1 MARID
6 VQMNFTANKNS
17 LNDIKATLQQ
27 INKMTTQDFMSMN
40 KELNTQQAV
49 QQLTQLKSTVSDIQ
63 NALEKAFNV
72 NLNSINVSKFN
83 QELQKSGLNIN
94 QIYKT
99 LHQFGSTGD
108 SAFRRLAANVL
119 TTNTQLKESHK
130 ILDEI
135 ASTMSNTIKWGVT
148 SSIFNSMSSSIQRAF
163 EYTKQLDTSL
173 NDIRI
178 VTGYSA
184 EQMDKFAQSA
194 NRAAQSLGAST
205 RDYTDASLIYYQQGL
220 NDAEVQ
226 ARTETT
232 LKAANVTG
240 QTGDEVSE
248 QLTAIWNGYKVTA
261 DETELYI
268 DKVAKVAAATA
279 ADLEELSTGMSK
291 VASAA
296 NSAGVDIDQ
305 LNATLATV
313 ISVTREAPE
322 TVGTAFRSIYA
333 RLGDLALDGEDEFG
347 VSLGTVSGQME
358 ELGIQILDEQGQM
371 RDMGDIIE
379 DTAAKWQT
387 WTQAQRQAAAVAM
400 AGKQQYSRLIALFD
414 NWDMY
419 TKALNESQN
428 AMGTLDEQQSIYMES
443 TAAHIQELT
452 TSWERLADAF
462 IDQNGIN
469 TLLDGLTSAVNLMAN
484 FVEATGGGVKT
495 LTTLGSIAAQVFNK
509 QLTQGLGT
517 TIGNFRGNI
526 ENRQALED
534 RRKELLEIQQ
544 SEGANNPVVAETIKN
559 VESELQYYDILTEE
573 QRKTTEE
580 LIRESSQ
587 IRDIQQQWE
596 EAKNKAMQYA
606 EQITKNKI
614 TDIQDLDLVENQ
626 DLNIAME
633 EVDKSIGRIQSKV
646 KDLSNSKYP
655 EDWTDAFGE
664 LVIEANDFQDV
675 LNIDK
680 DSNFSKSLKN
690 ITDIFEKESFGNIT
704 KAMSGDSDFSKL
716 KDDIN
721 NNLDEVINGIKTYSQ
736 KASDNVK
743 NIDNVVKQE
752 INSTVSQTD
761 KIANQVGDV
770 TNKLAENNKKIK
782 DLGMAET
789 FTNMATGALQLLSV
803 WTSLSNLPSI
813 FNNEDLTTGEKIVQV
828 LMSIGIATISAIEG
842 FTNLSNSFK
851 TLSEIGP
858 DVTALLTTKIAQ
870 MAGLTTAS
878 TTAAAGEAA
887 LTGAETAQGIAAAGA
902 TAPTI
907 TLAAAVQALMLQLL
921 PIIAV
926 IAAVT
931 GAVYLAV
938 SAYNADAD
946 AALKAAEASQ
956 ELKDSNQ
963 ELEQS
968 FTELQSTFDTYETAL
983 EKLNE
988 CIKGTEEWNE
998 ALKEVNN
1005 SAIEVLN
1012 SLSGLSAQDIR
1023 DLYSRDESTG
1033 QLVINEDKM
1042 NKLMEQQQNMVNAS
1056 DFAVAAGEE
1065 TANDA
1070 QVKSDILN
1078 LTRDMSEEMY
1088 GTGSSIAETYAQI
1101 NQDVL
1106 LNNLEQ
1112 FEDTSTLDE
1121 FKSKLE
1127 NLGINIQ
1134 FLDDNELQTFKTRL
1148 EELANSAAAADE
1160 KFRLIAETN
1169 VEQALGDAYNAA
1181 TKEIVSTQLT
1191 ADQEK
1196 RAKEL
1201 EDRYTGWGINQTSGS
1216 NNEIYQEAL
1225 KGLQEAGYTYT
1236 AQTKNAVRGGDNSRE
1251 FAFLDENGEEV
1262 VKSAQWVAQTVAA
1275 AESLEKLSGN
1285 AEQASQALLNLDRNV
1300 GEDIS
1305 EGIKGWITNQNFESM
1320 NQQDFETLK
1329 NEVGTDVTGY
1339 LTKNLG
1345 VDENQLKIMLGED
1358 YVQKFQDALNN
1369 YDTALSSFTDNL
1381 LQDTQDA
1388 FNNIDDKEVLSVEGQ
1403 KSIAQAIQNAL
1414 VYGSEDS
1421 AQTISDTFNKLDTT
1435 NIEGFTDIFS
1445 SITDWSNTEVSDLS
1459 KQLKDAGVQT
1469 NFTTEELANF
1479 IMAMRDTQNAAA
1491 DSVENLT
1498 KNYAEIHSIIDDLE
1512 YGDSISQEDYNKLGD
1527 AAKTYFTMMLDG
1539 TYKLT
1544 GDAEDFYNLVQDKL
1558 ISDFQAKK
1566 DEYDDNVQQL
1576 NSIRGYDIN
1585 SLSQQQD
1592 ISNISGINQ
1601 QLNVLSAFD
1610 FDANKVAKWQEQIEN
1625 NSMTTESLKE
1635 ISDEVGKL
1643 RENFN
1648 NLDSAIEE
1656 NQSQFYTL
1664 DLAIAESYTNLSDL
1678 REAYE
1683 NNEIGAQAYTKA
1695 VEDLTEAERRE
1706 DLDAEEIQDYADYIV
1721 DIADKTSEFSDDLL
1735 DNEDAAEDLAV
1746 QILNMTDGIEDL
1758 ADNWEDWSDI
1768 LKNSSKTSEEYYD
1781 ALEGTKEAMSD
1792 LLDISEEYIS
1802 EDLILNNMNDIAKA
1816 AEGDANAIDRLR
1828 AAALE
1833 DIVLN
1838 MKLDDSAIS
1847 NQELFTKVQGLQSML
1862 DQMGDLQVGANIDDS
1877 EFIQACNDMI
1887 LAAGLSADQVNA
1899 LFSGMGFDVTY
1910 DSEPQKVTTTI
1921 PTYITHHE
1929 ITNRKTE
1936 TMEGGTTVETFDE
1949 KTWTEQGE
1957 PVIQEGETTAF
1968 AMQTSEPGTTV
1979 VPKINSLTKKATGS
1993 YNNYSSKNK
2002 GGGSPSGKSGGGG
2015 SKGSQPKEP
2024 DKKDLVES
2032 EKDRYHDINIEL
2044 EQIQTNLDRLDKQ
2057 RDKLFGK
2064 DLIDNL
2070 NKQLETLN
2078 QQIDATNEK
2087 LVIARGELSE
2097 LRAELSQKGVTF
2109 NDDGTIA
2116 NYSAAYDSQLNYVN
2130 SIINKYNSMSAE
2142 AQETYKETV
2151 KQAQEDFD
2159 KFVENIERYDE
2170 LVSSEIPGLEDD
2182 IQDAIDKQIEIQ
2194 IEKFN
2199 MEIEIRLDLAE
2210 AERDWNEFKK
2220 NVIDQI
2226 DEDDILGNAEARL
2239 EDFFSYYKDDGTG
2252 IVQRNTVHIEDILT
2266 QLKQMD
2272 NTGWSDVYGDN
2283 RAQALEDLQTYYEQ
2297 MMEDLQDLEELQDEI
2312 HESYLDMIDEAQD
2325 KFDEQIDTF
2334 EQITSLIEH
2343 DMDLIELINGEESY
2357 SELANYYEKLE
2368 DNYNKQ
2374 LDFQR
2379 QQVEF
2384 WKQQMD
2390 LAEQGSE
2397 EWEAARDNWMDAVD
2411 DWRSTVED
2419 AVENVTDKYVNA
2431 INEIFQNLNDKVTNG
2446 MGLDYVEEEWNLIN
2460 ENADQYLDTIN
2471 SMYGI
2476 QDLENKYLDAIDQ
2489 TDNISAQQKLNDLMQ
2504 EELAALQEKDKLTQ
2518 YDIDRANMKYE
2529 IALKQIALEEAQQN
2543 KSQLRLRRD
2552 SQGNYSYQF
2561 VSDESEIGQLKDE
2574 LNELY
2579 NQLYNFDLEHYRD
2592 NLDQIYSVWVEYQ
2605 EKMAEAAQINDP
2617 EKRAQKEALLQEQY
2631 GELIN
2636 GLVEQNETIRLNLH
2650 ESAFTELAE
2659 LYDIDLENFKQLSEE
2674 QKDILLGDMIPQWT
2688 SGVQDMADVFAGED
2702 GFTNVCKDAMED
2714 LKEATEDY
2722 EQSLEDIESTAGISF
2737 DTILDGTDNI
2747 INQTEDL
2754 LWENDELINSYEDQ
2768 LDAIRDIIN
2777 ELSSLI
2783 AKYNAA
2789 REAAITATEAAYKYW
2804 QEQQRQ
2810 AAAEAAK
2817 ENANS
2822 GASSNS
2828 GSSNSGSSGGG
2839 KGSGGGD
2846 GVLNVGDTVTYT
2858 GGTYYYDSYGTSPAG
2873 NRGPG
2878 KKVTVTQV
2886 KEDGR
2891 PYPIHVQSNNSA
2903 YGWLKRSQLSGYDTG
2918 GYTGDWGDNS
2928 GKLALLHKKELVL
2941 NRNDTSNLLQGIQIL
2956 RNIVDSVGSSMIS
2969 RMANLTSN
2977 IGINSNVPTSSDTL
2991 EQNVHIEANFPN
3003 VESSKEIED
3012 ALNNLVNVASQRVH
3026 RRR

>member
-6 VQMNFTANKNS
+6 VQMNFTANKTGLNEILTMLKQIEAEASKASLSGTLNQDLKQASETAKQLENILNS
-17 LNDIKATLQQ
+17 SFNSKIGQLDLSKLNNSIKDTYGSVDQLRKKLESVGQGRVFNKLSSDI
-27 INKMTTQDFMSMN
+27 
-40 KELNTQQAV
+40 LNT
-49 QQLTQLKSTVSDIQ
+49 
-63 NALEKAFNV
+63 
-72 NLNSINVSKFN
+72 
-83 QELQKSGLNIN
+83 
-94 QIYKT
+94 
-99 LHQFGSTGD
+99 HM
-108 SAFRRLAANVL
+108 
-119 TTNTQLKESHK
+119 QLKESNK
-130 ILDEI
+130 VLDEM
-135 ASTMSNTIKWGVT
+135 ASTMANTVKWGVT
-148 SSIFNSMSSSIQRAF
+148 SSIFDRISNSIQRAY
-163 EYTKQLDTSL
+163 EYVKELDTSL

-184 EQMDKFAQSA
+184 EQMESFAQSA
-194 NRAAQSLGAST
+194 NRAASALGAST
-205 RDYTDASLIYYQQGL
+205 RDYTEASLIYYQQGL
-220 NDAEVQ
+220 DDAEVQ

-379 DTAAKWQT
+379 DTATKWQT

-419 TKALNESQN
+419 TDALNESQN
-428 AMGTLDEQQSIYMES
+428 AMGTLNEQQDIYMDSIEAHLQKLS
-443 TAAHIQELT
+443 TEA
-452 TSWERLADAF
+452 ERTYDILFDTNAVNTMSDAMTGLLSIF
-462 IDQNGIN
+462 NTWMEGVGGGLRSIAVLGANVANIFSKQIGSGIAGMVQNRERQKANEDSAVLKQNIIDNYQAQGRGDI
-469 TLLDGLTSAVNLMAN
+469 TEDSYSAGLDKEVEIASKLLDIKEQISSEEYN
-484 FVEATGGGVKT
+484 T
-495 LTTLGSIAAQVFNK
+495 LTTLQKESGAAAQQLADAENYKK
-509 QLTQGLGT
+509 QLEE
-517 TIGNFRGNI
+517 IGMN
-526 ENRQALED
+526 ENNSLEYLQKRNNVETKHLKDLNNQRVALED
-534 RRKELLEIQQ
+534 IQYIMADIEESAQKGDFIGFDSAFDEIGKEYEKFITEAMTLQGIPSEDLEN
-544 SEGANNPVVAETIKN
+544 EFYLK
-559 VESELQYYDILTEE
+559 ILGTEQE
-573 QRKTTEE
+573 R
-580 LIRESSQ
+580 
-587 IRDIQQQWE
+587 
-596 EAKNKAMQYA
+596 
-606 EQITKNKI
+606 
-614 TDIQDLDLVENQ
+614 
-626 DLNIAME
+626 
-633 EVDKSIGRIQSKV
+633 
-646 KDLSNSKYP
+646 
-655 EDWTDAFGE
+655 
-664 LVIEANDFQDV
+664 IEANQW
-675 LNIDK
+675 L
-680 DSNFSKSLKN
+680 
-690 ITDIFEKESFGNIT
+690 
-704 KAMSGDSDFSKL
+704 
-716 KDDIN
+716 
-721 NNLDEVINGIKTYSQ
+721 NNLIQGQNNLIADQQNRVGTLSNAIKNKTFYESEGYKNLQLEQQARDRLIQQAQQQAEKQ
-736 KASDNVK
+736 KA
-743 NIDNVVKQE
+743 I
-752 INSTVSQTD
+752 T
-761 KIANQVGDV
+761 A
-770 TNKLAENNKKIK
+770 
-782 DLGMAET
+782 
-789 FTNMATGALQLLSV
+789 SV
-803 WTSLSNLPSI
+803 EGITTLISL
-813 FNNEDLTTGEKIVQV
+813 
-828 LMSIGIATISAIEG
+828 
-842 FTNLSNSFK
+842 
-851 TLSEIGP
+851 
-858 DVTALLTTKIAQ
+858 
-870 MAGLTTAS
+870 LTTAS
-878 TTAAAGEAA
+878 GIFSTIADEDLTVWEKFGQITTTLLMTLPLLITNFNSLKTLLPNIAISLGATTLAEDATAASALKATVSIMGMKMALWEFFLIIGVVVAA
-887 LTGAETAQGIAAAGA
+887 IVGIV
-902 TAPTI
+902 
-907 TLAAAVQALMLQLL
+907 AAVK
-921 PIIAV
+921 
-926 IAAVT
+926 
-931 GAVYLAV
+931 AV
-938 SAYNADAD
+938 SDAYNAEAIE
-946 AALKAAEASQ
+946 AQKAAEAA
-956 ELKDSNQ
+956 K
-963 ELEQS
+963 ELEESNKAVQES
-968 FTELQSTFDTYETAL
+968 YQNLQSAFDAYDTAID
-983 EKLNE
+983 KLDQ
-988 CIKGTEEWNE
+988 CIQGTEEWKQ
-998 ALKEVNN
+998 ALEEVN
-1005 SAIEVLN
+1005 SAAVEAIEAIPDGMDPEL
-1012 SLSGLSAQDIR
+1012 IK
-1023 DLYSRDESTG
+1023 DLYSRDEKTG
-1033 QLVINEDKM
+1033 QIILDENKMEDIKTATGLNAAASQFASTM
-1042 NKLMEQQQNMVNAS
+1042 GNYDATIKSNSSQMLNTTRDLSESSVNAVDAIS
-1056 DFAVAAGEE
+1056 FLTAGFSGLAI
-1065 TANDA
+1065 AN
-1070 QVKSDILN
+1070 
-1078 LTRDMSEEMY
+1078 E
-1088 GTGSSIAETYAQI
+1088 AEAQI
-1101 NQDVL
+1101 IQDKVL
-1106 LNNLEQ
+1106 SNLED
-1112 FEDTSTLDE
+1112 FSEAMTVDE
-1121 FKSKLE
+1121 FREKLQK
-1127 NLGINIQ
+1127 LGMNVSS
-1134 FLDDNELQTFKTRL
+1134 LTDNELENYKNKVI
-1148 EELANSAAAADE
+1148 ELANSTESATEQMKLLAGLQIDKVLGDNFDASIKDIVTNQATQQQTEIAQEITDKLTGQRISASSNSGNDIYKE
-1160 KFRLIAETN
+1160 IAQRLSEATNRQYRATTGNTVLGSDSNRRLIFE
-1169 VEQALGDAYNAA
+1169 DASGEKTEEKSVAWVANTIAA
-1181 TKEIVSTQLT
+1181 
-1191 ADQEK
+1191 
-1196 RAKEL
+1196 
-1201 EDRYTGWGINQTSGS
+1201 Y
-1216 NNEIYQEAL
+1216 EAL
-1225 KGLQEAGYTYT
+1225 EKAG
-1236 AQTKNAVRGGDNSRE
+1236 
-1251 FAFLDENGEEV
+1251 
-1262 VKSAQWVAQTVAA
+1262 
-1275 AESLEKLSGN
+1275 GN
-1285 AEQASQALLNLDRNV
+1285 AEKAQSAFEGLEEEL
-1300 GEDIS
+1300 G
-1305 EGIKGWITNQNFESM
+1305 EGISDSLKDFITNGNL
-1320 NQQDFETLK
+1320 ETLTQDDYQK
-1329 NEVGTDVTGY
+1329 LLGYSKKDLMKAMNITDSEEFDKMFGEKGY
-1339 LTKNLG
+1339 DGFKKSL
-1345 VDENQLKIMLGED
+1345 ED
-1358 YVQKFQDALNN
+1358 YGTALN
-1369 YDTALSSFTDNL
+1369 TFTDNMISSARETFENIN
-1381 LQDTQDA
+1381 DT
-1388 FNNIDDKEVLSVEGQ
+1388 DDLTLAGK
-1403 KSIAQAIQNAL
+1403 KSIAEALENAL
-1414 VYGSEDS
+1414 VYSGEETMSS
-1421 AQTISDTFNKLDTT
+1421 MSDMFNRMDAIDLRK
-1435 NIEGFTDIFS
+1435 FTDVTSEI
-1445 SITDWSNTEVSDLS
+1445 SNWGDVTLTSF
-1459 KQLKDAGVQT
+1459 KQSLEDAGVAT
-1469 NFTTEELANF
+1469 NLTDEELKEYIRTMQEATGATKDFNSLSK
-1479 IMAMRDTQNAAA
+1479 TYA
-1491 DSVENLT
+1491 D
-1498 KNYAEIHSIIDDLE
+1498 IHSIIDELE
-1512 YGDSISQEDYNKLGD
+1512 TGDSISSEDYQKLGEG
-1527 AAKTYFTMMLDG
+1527 ASEYFTKMLDG

-1544 GDAEDFYNLVQDKL
+1544 ADAEDFYEAVQNQQIEQFSASLDEQRKQLMRAEGLANIDYDQDALTELGKSQYNNGFLGIGSSVDNNDLEKQLQFLEALDENQKEVARLRSKQQEGTLTADDYQTIADKVNECTDAYRNLGDTMTSMNASIYENEVA
-1558 ISDFQAKK
+1558 IATSAK
-1566 DEYDDNVQQL
+1566 DLDTL
-1576 NSIRGYDIN
+1576 NSY
-1585 SLSQQQD
+1585 
-1592 ISNISGINQ
+1592 
-1601 QLNVLSAFD
+1601 
-1610 FDANKVAKWQEQIEN
+1610 
-1625 NSMTTESLKE
+1625 LKE
-1635 ISDEVGKL
+1635 GTISA
-1643 RENFN
+1643 
-1648 NLDSAIEE
+1648 SAY
-1656 NQSQFYTL
+1656 S
-1664 DLAIAESYTNLSDL
+1664 
-1678 REAYE
+1678 EAYE
-1683 NNEIGAQAYTKA
+1683 IMRE
-1695 VEDLTEAERRE
+1695 EDRME
-1706 DLDAEEIQDYADYIV
+1706 DLDVDEVQDYADYIQE
-1721 DIADKTSEFSDDLL
+1721 IADESKDFADSLT
-1735 DNEDAAEDLAV
+1735 EDEEAAENLAV
-1746 QILNMTDGIEDL
+1746 QIMQMNNGIETL
-1758 ADNWEDWSDI
+1758 SEGWEDWSDI
-1768 LKNSSKTSEEYYD
+1768 LKKSSKSSQEYQ
-1781 ALEGTKEAMSD
+1781 EAMDEVKGSLSD
-1792 LLDISEEYIS
+1792 ILDIEEDYIS
-1802 EDLILNNMNDIAKA
+1802 NDFVTEHMADIAKA
-1816 AEGDANAIDRLR
+1816 AEGDADAIDRLR
-1828 AAALE
+1828 KASLDSIIVNIDFESDDLRNQFLE
-1833 DIVLN
+1833 
-1838 MKLDDSAIS
+1838 S
-1847 NQELFTKVQGLQSML
+1847 VQGLQSIADAQNL
-1862 DQMGDLQVGANIDDS
+1862 EVGASLDLTQLAQGEQDYLNILNNMLLNGQ
-1877 EFIQACNDMI
+1877 ITQADLNNT
-1887 LAAGLSADQVNA
+1887 LSAI
-1899 LFSGMGFDVTY
+1899 GY
-1910 DSEPQKVTTTI
+1910 DPVYSEESYEVPQKIPVTTTHHRI
-1921 PTYITHHE
+1921 ANFKLVSLGDNGLQGPTWDDI
-1929 ITNRKTE
+1929 
-1936 TMEGGTTVETFDE
+1936 TTVETNYE
-1949 KTWTEQGE
+1949 EVK
-1957 PVIQEGETTAF
+1957 
-1968 AMQTSEPGTTV
+1968 GTYNVGAIGSVQNPPTIHKLTGV
-1979 VPKINSLTKKATGS
+1979 TKKATGAA
-1993 YNNYSSKNK
+1993 NNFSSKNK
-2002 GGGSPSGKSGGGG
+2002 GGGAPSGSSGKGGGG
-2015 SKGSQPKEP
+2015 SKGSEPKEP
-2024 DKKDLVES
+2024 DKQDPIEK
-2032 EKDRYHDINIEL
+2032 EKDRYHDVNIEL
-2044 EQIQTNLDRLDKQ
+2044 DQIETNLNRLDKQ
-2057 RDKLFGK
+2057 KDKLFGK

-2070 NKQLETLN
+2070 NKQLKELN
-2078 QQIDATNEK
+2078 NQIDTTNEK

-2097 LRAELSQKGVTF
+2097 LRAELAQKGVSF
-2109 NDDGTIA
+2109 NEDGTIA
-2116 NYSAAYDSQLNYVN
+2116 NYSAAYDAQLNYVN
-2130 SIINKYNSMSAE
+2130 GIINKYNSMSAE

-2151 KQAQEDFD
+2151 DKAKEDFD

-2170 LVSSEIPGLEDD
+2170 LVSNEIPGLEDD
-2182 IQDAIDKQIEIQ
+2182 IQEAIDKQIEIQ

-2199 MEIEIRLDLAE
+2199 MEIKIRLDLAE

-2272 NTGWSDVYGDN
+2272 DTGWSDVYGDN
-2283 RAQALEDLQTYYEQ
+2283 RAQALENLQTYYEQ

-2419 AVENVTDKYVNA
+2419 AVENVADKYVNA

-2579 NQLYNFDLEHYRD
+2579 NQLYNFDLEHYKD

-2617 EKRAQKEALLQEQY
+2617 EERAQREALLQEQY

-2702 GFTNVCKDAMED
+2702 GFANVCKDAMED

-2747 INQTEDL
+2747 IDQTEDL

-2789 REAAITATEAAYKYW
+2789 REAAISATEAAYKYW

-2822 GASSNS
+2822 GASNNS

-2941 NRNDTSNLLQGIQIL
+2941 NKSDTSNLLQGIQIL
-2956 RNIVDSVGSSMIS
+2956 RNIVDSVGSSMIG

-2977 IGINSNVPTSSDTL
+2977 IGINSNIPTSSDTL

-3012 ALNNLVNVASQRVH
+3012 ALNNLVNVASQRVY

>member
-6 VQMNFTANKNS
+6 VQMNFTANKTGLNEISTLLKQIQSEASKASLSGTLTNDLKEAANEAKRLENILNNS
-17 LNDIKATLQQ
+17 YNSKIGQ
-27 INKMTTQDFMSMN
+27 ID
-40 KELNTQQAV
+40 L
-49 QQLTQLKSTVSDIQ
+49 
-63 NALEKAFNV
+63 
-72 NLNSINVSKFN
+72 SKFN
-83 QELQKSGLNIN
+83 NSIKSAYGGLDQLRNRLESIGQGNVFNRLQSSLLG
-94 QIYKT
+94 
-99 LHQFGSTGD
+99 
-108 SAFRRLAANVL
+108 
-119 TTNTQLKESHK
+119 TNMQLKEGNK
-130 ILDEI
+130 LLDEM
-135 ASTMSNTIKWGVT
+135 ATTMANTIKWGVT
-148 SSIFNSMSSSIQRAF
+148 SSIFDRISNSIQRAY
-163 EYTKQLDTSL
+163 EYAKDLDTSL

-184 EQMDKFAQSA
+184 EQMESFAESA
-194 NRAAQSLGAST
+194 NRAASALGAST
-205 RDYTDASLIYYQQGL
+205 RDYTEASLIYYQQGL
-220 NDAEVQ
+220 NDTEVQ

-240 QTGDEVSE
+240 QTGEEVSE

-347 VSLGTVSGQME
+347 VSLGTVSSQME
-358 ELGIQILDEQGQM
+358 ELGIEILNEQGQM

-379 DTAAKWQT
+379 DTAEKWQT

-419 TKALNESQN
+419 TDALNESQN
-428 AMGTLDEQQSIYMES
+428 AMGTLNEQQEIYMDS
-443 TAAHIQELT
+443 
-452 TSWERLADAF
+452 
-462 IDQNGIN
+462 
-469 TLLDGLTSAVNLMAN
+469 
-484 FVEATGGGVKT
+484 VEAHLQKLST
-495 LTTLGSIAAQVFNK
+495 
-509 QLTQGLGT
+509 
-517 TIGNFRGNI
+517 
-526 ENRQALED
+526 E
-534 RRKELLEIQQ
+534 
-544 SEGANNPVVAETIKN
+544 AERT
-559 VESELQYYDILTEE
+559 YDILFDTNAVN
-573 QRKTTEE
+573 TM
-580 LIRESSQ
+580 
-587 IRDIQQQWE
+587 
-596 EAKNKAMQYA
+596 A
-606 EQITKNKI
+606 
-614 TDIQDLDLVENQ
+614 
-626 DLNIAME
+626 
-633 EVDKSIGRIQSKV
+633 
-646 KDLSNSKYP
+646 
-655 EDWTDAFGE
+655 DA
-664 LVIEANDFQDV
+664 L
-675 LNIDK
+675 
-680 DSNFSKSLKN
+680 
-690 ITDIFEKESFGNIT
+690 
-704 KAMSGDSDFSKL
+704 
-716 KDDIN
+716 
-721 NNLDEVINGIKTYSQ
+721 
-736 KASDNVK
+736 
-743 NIDNVVKQE
+743 
-752 INSTVSQTD
+752 
-761 KIANQVGDV
+761 
-770 TNKLAENNKKIK
+770 
-782 DLGMAET
+782 
-789 FTNMATGALQLLSV
+789 TGLL
-803 WTSLSNLPSI
+803 SI
-813 FNNEDLTTGEKIVQV
+813 FNNYLDTMGGGLSSIANMGLIIGNIFNKQIGSGINQIINNKEMSKNNEQNAQAAVELANIDISRTNTSENEAAVYERELKYSQEILAISKDISTERYNELTSLKHNLAQDELRVAAAYDYQEELEKNSNYSEDLTKQLKNQVTEVNNLKKIQKDLSPTYEKINELYADGVIYKEEEQELLNSQWSIMNQLDVLATKGLLTDQQSTQYESMLNQLIEDRVLDETQTQQAKQIILDILNQEISKQEQLQRLKEAQKLLDSGELDNLEQKVLLEQRNLDNQLYNDKRSAYIQNTVQ
-828 LMSIGIATISAIEG
+828 G
-842 FTNLSNSFK
+842 FTSLIALIQQGVGIISTLNDDSLSGWEKFQQIGSTLLVSIPMLIANLGAIK
-851 TLSEIGP
+851 TSMTTLAMALNITT
-858 DVTALLTTKIAQ
+858 VTAETGFFKA
-870 MAGLTTAS
+870 
-878 TTAAAGEAA
+878 TAAV
-887 LTGAETAQGIAAAGA
+887 LTFETALGPLWVVLLGITAAIAGVVA
-902 TAPTI
+902 I
-907 TLAAAVQALMLQLL
+907 VKLA
-921 PIIAV
+921 
-926 IAAVT
+926 
-931 GAVYLAV
+931 
-938 SAYNADAD
+938 SDAYNADANE
-946 AALKAAEASQ
+946 AKKAAEATQ
-956 ELKDSNQ
+956 ELKKSNE
-963 ELEQS
+963 ELKNS
-968 FTELQSTFDTYETAL
+968 FSDLQSAFDTYETAL
-983 EKLNE
+983 DKLNE
-988 CIKGTEEWNE
+988 CTKGTEEWNN
-998 ALKEVNN
+998 ALKEVND
-1005 SAIEVLN
+1005 SAVEILN
-1012 SLSGLSAQDIR
+1012 SLSGISAQDIR
-1023 DLYSRDESTG
+1023 DLYSRDKTTG
-1033 QLVINEDKM
+1033 QLIINEDKM
-1042 NKLMEQQQNMVNAS
+1042 NELMEQQQNIVNAS
-1056 DFAVAAGEE
+1056 DFAVASGEE

-1088 GTGSSIAETYAQI
+1088 GAGSSIAETYAQI

-1169 VEQALGDAYNAA
+1169 VEQALGDAYDAA

-1216 NNEIYQEAL
+1216 NNKIYQEAL
-1225 KGLQEAGYTYT
+1225 KGLREAGYTYT

-1305 EGIKGWITNQNFESM
+1305 EGIKGWITNRNFESM

-1329 NEVGTDVTGY
+1329 NEVGTDITGY

-1345 VDENQLKIMLGED
+1345 ADENQLKTMLGKD

-1388 FNNIDDKEVLSVEGQ
+1388 FNNINDKEVLSVEGQ

-1435 NIEGFTDIFS
+1435 NIEGFTDVFS
-1445 SITDWSNTEVSDLS
+1445 SITNWSDTEVSDLS

-1544 GDAEDFYNLVQDKL
+1544 GDAEDFYNLVQDEL

-1643 RENFN
+1643 KENFN

-1816 AEGDANAIDRLR
+1816 AEGDADAIDRLR

-2024 DKKDLVES
+2024 DKKDPVES

-2142 AQETYKETV
+2142 AQETYKDTV
-2151 KQAQEDFD
+2151 EQAQEDFD

-2182 IQDAIDKQIEIQ
+2182 IQEAIDKQIEIQ

-2252 IVQRNTVHIEDILT
+2252 IIQRNTVHIEDILT

-2272 NTGWSDVYGDN
+2272 DTGWSDVYGDN

-2343 DMDLIELINGEESY
+2343 DMDLIELVNGEESY

-2504 EELAALQEKDKLTQ
+2504 KELAALQEKDKLTQ

-2617 EKRAQKEALLQEQY
+2617 EERAQREALLQEQY

-2828 GSSNSGSSGGG
+2828 SSSSNSGNSGGG

-2941 NRNDTSNLLQGIQIL
+2941 NKNDTSNLLQGIQIL
-2956 RNIVDSVGSSMIS
+2956 RNIVDSVGSSMIG

-2977 IGINSNVPTSSDTL
+2977 IGINSNIPTSSDTL

-3012 ALNNLVNVASQRVH
+3012 ALNNLVNVASQRVY